1 MQVTLRGEQ
10 ARWADAALVLACLVL
25 TALAVKGHWSP
36 LPRSAIAAA
45 GVAGS
50 AAQWWRRT
58 RPQLVNLTGAAA
70 YALSGNPGPL
80 LVGLYSAASYA
91 ARRHLLVPAVVGWAG
106 FAAWSW
112 IDGGRLSV
120 DDAVAGAVGV
130 ALVMILGVYTAT
142 RRALLASWQD
152 RAQQAESERRLHEEQ
167 ARSHERTRIAWEM
180 HDVVAHKVSLI
191 ALHAG
196 ALELT
201 AKASPDRI
209 THEAALIRVTAREAL
224 QELRSVLGVLQAN
237 PGQRA
242 SDQAAVEQGEPFADL
257 TSLVEASVR
266 AGQPV
271 ELHDDAGSLPPATAR
286 VVYRIAQEGLTNARK
301 HAPYASTTV
310 TVHLAEAGTV
320 TVTVHNEPT
329 ASAPMDLPG
338 SGSGLVGL
346 AERLRLVGGSIH
358 SGSTAEGGWQLRA
371 VIPQSG
377 PRTVGSQT
385 AEPRIE
391 QPGPAR

>member
-1 MQVTLRGEQ
+1 MDVTFPGER
-10 ARWADAALVLACLVL
+10 ARWADGASVLACLVL

-36 LPRSAIAAA
+36 LPRPAIAAA
-45 GVAGS
+45 G
-50 AAQWWRRT
+50 T
-58 RPQLVNLTGAAA
+58 
-70 YALSGNPGPL
+70 
-80 LVGLYSAASYA
+80 VG
-91 ARRHLLVPAVVGWAG
+91 GWAG

-120 DDAVAGAVGV
+120 DDAVAEAAGV
-130 ALVMILGVYTAT
+130 AFVMILGAYTAT

-152 RAQQAESERRLHEEQ
+152 RAEQAESGRRLNEEQ
-167 ARSHERTRIAWEM
+167 ARSAERTRIAREM

-201 AKASPDRI
+201 GGASSDRV
-209 THEAALIRVTAREAL
+209 TQEAALIRVTAREAL
-224 QELRSVLGVLQAN
+224 QELRSVLGVLQSS

-242 SDQAAVEQGEPFADL
+242 TDQAAVERGEPFADL
-257 TSLVEASVR
+257 TSLVQASVR

-271 ELHDDAGSLPPATAR
+271 ELHDDAGSLPPGTAR

-301 HAPYASTTV
+301 PAPHASTTV
-310 TVHLAEAGTV
+310 AVHLAEEGTV

-346 AERLRLVGGSIH
+346 AERLRLVDGSIH
-358 SGSTAEGGWQLRA
+358 SGFTADGGWQLRA
-371 VIPQSG
+371 VVPPPE
-377 PRTVGSQT
+377 PRTAASPT
-385 AEPRIE
+385 AGARIE
-391 QPGPAR
+391 QPGAAR